1 MRDKRLKII
10 LDKYSECKAQY
21 KKAEEAY
28 KKSVKVFQ
36 FVSDPRYAIAL
47 HYRSDK
53 TDKTVETIK
62 QIRRDAADICKEA
75 KNNLKQAQRN
85 MTAISMI
92 AGRQLH
98 S

>member
-36 FVSDPRYAIAL
+36 FVSNPRYAIAL
-47 HYRSDK
+47 HYHSDK
-53 TDKTVETIK
+53 TAEAIK
-62 QIRRDAADICKEA
+62 QIRRDAADVCKEA

>member
-1 MRDKRLKII
+1 MKDKRLKII

-36 FVSDPRYAIAL
+36 FLLSKPACRKF
-47 HYRSDK
+47 DK
-53 TDKTVETIK
+53 MK
-62 QIRRDAADICKEA
+62 QVRRDAADACKEA

-85 MTAISMI
+85 MTAIAMI

>member
-1 MRDKRLKII
+1 MKDKRLKII

-28 KKSVKVFQ
+28 KKSVKVFR
-36 FVSDPRYAIAL
+36 FVSDPCYAIA
-47 HYRSDK
+47 HRYRSTK
-53 TDKTVETIK
+53 TAEDIK
-62 QIRRDAADICKEA
+62 RTRRDAADICKEA

-85 MTAISMI
+85 MTAIAMI

>member
-1 MRDKRLKII
+1 MKDKRLKII

-21 KKAEEAY
+21 KKAEEIY
-28 KKSVKVFQ
+28 KKYVKTFQ
-36 FVSDPRYAIAL
+36 FVLDPCYAIAR
-47 HYRSDK
+47 RSTK
-53 TDKTVETIK
+53 TAEDIK
-62 QIRRDAADICKEA
+62 RTRRDAADICKEA

-85 MTAISMI
+85 MTAIAMI

>member
-1 MRDKRLKII
+1 MRDKRLIKLI
-10 LDKYSECKAQY
+10 LDKYWKCKTQY
-21 KKAEEAY
+21 KKAEEVY

-36 FVSDPRYAIAL
+36 FVSDPHYAIAL
-47 HYRSDK
+47 RYHSA
-53 TDKTVETIK
+53 KTVENIK
-62 QIRRDAADICKEA
+62 QIRRDAADMCKEA

-85 MTAISMI
+85 MTAITMI

>member
-1 MRDKRLKII
+1 MRDKRLKLI
-10 LDKYSECKAQY
+10 LDKYWECKSQY
-21 KKAEEAY
+21 KKAEEVY

-36 FVSDPRYAIAL
+36 SVSDPRYAIAIR
-47 HYRSDK
+47 YRS
-53 TDKTVETIK
+53 TKTVEDDIK
-62 QIRRDAADICKEA
+62 RTRRDAADVCKEA

-85 MTAISMI
+85 MTAIAMI